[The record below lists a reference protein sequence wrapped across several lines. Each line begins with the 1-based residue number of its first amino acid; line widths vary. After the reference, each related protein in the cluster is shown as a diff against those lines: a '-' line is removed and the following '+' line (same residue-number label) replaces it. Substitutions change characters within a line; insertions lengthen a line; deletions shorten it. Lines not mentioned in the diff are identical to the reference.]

1 MLRFAV
7 NPRAMRKHVTPLL
20 GAFLTLSCFYLVGVL
35 AFYAPI
41 AAADSAGPP
50 LVPRVVGFLIS
61 SVLYILLFGWL
72 VRATRH
78 PMKAALAI
86 ALSQLLLVDVDY
98 LLSGERGLATA
109 AASAVLL
116 LLSWGA
122 TGWVY
127 GRLDARF
134 ARLSSSSTRS
144 TTTGGT

>member
-1 MLRFAV
+1 
-7 NPRAMRKHVTPLL
+7 MREHVKPLI
-20 GAFLTLSCFYLVGVL
+20 GAFLTLACFYLVGVL

-41 AAADSAGPP
+41 AARDSPGEP

-61 SVLYILLFGWL
+61 SVLYILLFAWI
-72 VRATRH
+72 VRAIRD

-116 LLSWGA
+116 LVSWSA

-127 GRLDARF
+127 GRLRP
-134 ARLSSSSTRS
+134 R
-144 TTTGGT
+144 G